1 MNLPPDAVEILDVLV
16 PGIQEALGSNIVG
29 VYLRGSL
36 ATGDFDP
43 ITSDIDFFAVTER
56 VVSAEEFDRLAR
68 LHGQLAEHS
77 NRYGDQLEGAYI
89 DRVAARRF
97 RPGEQHPTVYRGE
110 TFGWREHKENW
121 VLERWVVREEGH
133 ALLGPSP
140 KTLIDPISAGEM
152 REAVRAVLKIW
163 TEWVADPDDPDWL
176 LPLSH
181 KAYVVETMC
190 RALYTL
196 ESGELSSKPRAVAW
210 ALERVPEPWRS
221 LVERSQQW
229 RTDDTRDLSVTP
241 EVMRFVEWVAS
252 GGSRGLERRD

>member
-1 MNLPPDAVEILDVLV
+1 MNLPPEAVEILDLLV
-16 PGIQEALGSNIVG
+16 PSIQEALGSNIVG

-43 ITSDIDFFAVTER
+43 ITSDIDFFAVTDR
-56 VVSAEEFDRLAR
+56 VVSEEEFDRLVR
-68 LHGQLAEHS
+68 LHKRLAEHS

-89 DRVAARRF
+89 DRTAARRF
-97 RPGEQHPTVYRGE
+97 HPGERHPTVYRGE
-110 TFGWREHKENW
+110 EFGWSEHKENW
-121 VLERWVVREEGH
+121 VLERWVVREQGMT
-133 ALLGPSP
+133 LLGPEP
-140 KTLIDPISAGEM
+140 KTLIDPISSGEL
-152 REAVRAVLKIW
+152 REAVRSVLKIW

-196 ESGELSSKPRAVAW
+196 ECGELCSKPSAVAW
-210 ALERVPEPWRS
+210 ALETIPEPWRS
-221 LVERSQQW
+221 LVERSQRW

-252 GGSRGLERRD
+252 GGSTGLEGWD